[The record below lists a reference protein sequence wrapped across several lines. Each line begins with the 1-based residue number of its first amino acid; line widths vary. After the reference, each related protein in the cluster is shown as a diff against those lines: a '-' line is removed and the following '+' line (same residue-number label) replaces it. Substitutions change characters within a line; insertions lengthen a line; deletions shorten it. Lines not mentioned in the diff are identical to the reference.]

1 MADVNDVLQFL
12 DEAGVFFLATEEGD
26 QAKCRPLGFKMVK
39 DGHLCFGVGTHKNV
53 YKQLLTNPK
62 CEITACVKDHW
73 IRITGRAVPVKD
85 PAYMAKAEEILPML
99 KDIYNEKSGLTMGI
113 FYVKGTAAFCN
124 IMGQAEKTAEL
135 A

>member
-1 MADVNDVLQFL
+1 MADGKEVLKFL

-26 QAKCRPLGFKMVK
+26 QAKCRPLGFKMMK

-53 YKQLLTNPK
+53 YKQLLANPK

-73 IRITGRAVPVKD
+73 IRITGSAVPVKD
-85 PAYMAKAEEILPML
+85 PAYIAAAEEVLPML
-99 KDIYNEKSGLTMGI
+99 KDIYNEKSGLTLGI

-124 IMGQAEKTAEL
+124 IMGQAEETTPL